1 MENILLQ
8 KDNEK
13 LKQEIDDQNFYI
25 DDLIKEN
32 QNLEDDND
40 KQKTK
45 LIEYEE
51 KISYLTSE
59 HESNL
64 NWIQNLQKKD
74 TEFEEDLSQYILD
87 LNKKGEQLDDA
98 NQKQETM
105 IYQLK
110 QEKQQNLGQ
119 LIEYNKKFCSLAEEH
134 KNHISLMHSLE
145 KNNSQQKIDVDK
157 LYKKCLKLQR
167 KQEKTDAINSDLTK
181 EVSELYDKNYKI
193 RKNLKKS
200 KKRVFNLTNKQNNY
214 IKITRKYAK
223 KENGQIE
230 KYQTLHMMYRIAIE
244 CVEDEKK
251 EKERMIEQIEQ
262 KRVEERKTFKKS
274 EADVI
279 DTSLK
284 MLESK
289 EKTIKVLE
297 DELKAS
303 QKKIEKLELEK
314 NTLSDEL
321 KDTRAQI
328 SENLNNLQKMITL
341 NSELKKRKFKM
352 KKLLKKTT
360 EEYRIYKKSL
370 FLRKKKTRS
379 MPGKPLETQNMSI
392 AFKPEEASAVS
403 SAGHVSGLQRNGS
416 AVTITG
422 GEPDFSADVD
432 ALLALL
438 PEDIRADVIE
448 EQKRLVR
455 PRQQGPEQPH
465 QTCGTGQGMQEVN
478 PEFLASLPQ
487 NIQEEVLAQ
496 KRFEQKKQND
506 GSRLEYNDVQSNNEA
521 ELVAKKILI
530 SHVSMA
536 SQPDIDVD
544 QIKPVETVLL
554 SNPEPETSSS
564 SPDQKTRSMPV
575 KPLKTQNVSMASKP
589 DVDVDHIQPF
599 ETHSAN
605 KSGEEAA
612 AVSSD
617 GHVSGLQR
625 NGSAVTSTGG
635 EPDFS
640 ANLCETF
647 NIKELNEVDK
657 TLSKYTSNAHLVII
671 PNQKLSYP
679 KIMKLKNE
687 YRIEID
693 QHLTEIHLTG
703 KYKSVGRVV
712 NILKHDEKKRC
723 VGVAPDFKIVPTL
736 DFSQISPHTVEA
748 MMKYFKEKENITVTQ
763 KENFCTFEEITV
775 KKFRTFFKSF

>member
-8 KDNEK
+8 KDNKE

-25 DDLIKEN
+25 DDLIKDN
-32 QNLEDDND
+32 QNLEDDNA

-51 KISYLTSE
+51 RISYLTSE
-59 HESNL
+59 HESNI
-64 NWIQNLQKKD
+64 NFIKNLQKKRNQQKKD
-74 TEFEEDLSQYILD
+74 FEELC
-87 LNKKGEQLDDA
+87 EQFVTL
-98 NQKQETM
+98 QKKQETS
-105 IYQLK
+105 
-110 QEKQQNLGQ
+110 EP
-119 LIEYNKKFCSLAEEH
+119 
-134 KNHISLMHSLE
+134 
-145 KNNSQQKIDVDK
+145 
-157 LYKKCLKLQR
+157 
-167 KQEKTDAINSDLTK
+167 INSSLKK
-181 EVSELYDKNYKI
+181 EVSE
-193 RKNLKKS
+193 S
-200 KKRVFNLTNKQNNY
+200 KKRILRY
-214 IKITRKYAK
+214 RKITRKFAETVIKLEKNYFE
-223 KENGQIE
+223 ENGQRE
-230 KYQTLHMMYRIAIE
+230 KYQTLTSLYRTAIE
-244 CVEDEKK
+244 SVDEENK
-251 EKERMIEQIEQ
+251 EKERKIEKIEK
-262 KRVEERKTFKKS
+262 KRVKERKTFQKI

-279 DTSLK
+279 KKSLQMIESKQKKIKDLEDQLK
-284 MLESK
+284 M
-289 EKTIKVLE
+289 
-297 DELKAS
+297 S
-303 QKKIEKLELEK
+303 QETIEKLENEK
-314 NTLSDEL
+314 STLSDEL
-321 KDTRAQI
+321 IDSRDQI
-328 SENLNNLQKMITL
+328 SQNLNNLQKMITL

-392 AFKPEEASAVS
+392 AFKP
-403 SAGHVSGLQRNGS
+403 
-416 AVTITG
+416 
-422 GEPDFSADVD
+422 
-432 ALLALL
+432 
-438 PEDIRADVIE
+438 
-448 EQKRLVR
+448 
-455 PRQQGPEQPH
+455 
-465 QTCGTGQGMQEVN
+465 
-478 PEFLASLPQ
+478 
-487 NIQEEVLAQ
+487 
-496 KRFEQKKQND
+496 
-506 GSRLEYNDVQSNNEA
+506 
-521 ELVAKKILI
+521 
-530 SHVSMA
+530 
-536 SQPDIDVD
+536 
-544 QIKPVETVLL
+544 
-554 SNPEPETSSS
+554 
-564 SPDQKTRSMPV
+564 
-575 KPLKTQNVSMASKP
+575 
-589 DVDVDHIQPF
+589 DVDVDHIQPV

>member
-1 MENILLQ
+1 
-8 KDNEK
+8 
-13 LKQEIDDQNFYI
+13 
-25 DDLIKEN
+25 
-32 QNLEDDND
+32 
-40 KQKTK
+40 
-45 LIEYEE
+45 
-51 KISYLTSE
+51 
-59 HESNL
+59 
-64 NWIQNLQKKD
+64 
-74 TEFEEDLSQYILD
+74 
-87 LNKKGEQLDDA
+87 
-98 NQKQETM
+98 
-105 IYQLK
+105 
-110 QEKQQNLGQ
+110 
-119 LIEYNKKFCSLAEEH
+119 
-134 KNHISLMHSLE
+134 
-145 KNNSQQKIDVDK
+145 
-157 LYKKCLKLQR
+157 
-167 KQEKTDAINSDLTK
+167 
-181 EVSELYDKNYKI
+181 
-193 RKNLKKS
+193 
-200 KKRVFNLTNKQNNY
+200 
-214 IKITRKYAK
+214 
-223 KENGQIE
+223 
-230 KYQTLHMMYRIAIE
+230 
-244 CVEDEKK
+244 
-251 EKERMIEQIEQ
+251 
-262 KRVEERKTFKKS
+262 
-274 EADVI
+274 
-279 DTSLK
+279 

-392 AFKPEEASAVS
+392 AFKPDVDVDHIQPVETHSANKSGEEASAVS

-455 PRQQGPEQPH
+455 ARQQGPEQPH

-564 SPDQKTRSMPV
+564 SPDLKTRSMPV

-671 PNQKLSYP
+671 PNKKLPYQK
-679 KIMKLKNE
+679 IRNLKNE
-687 YRIEID
+687 YRIEIEQD
-693 QHLTEIHLTG
+693 LNDLHLTG
-703 KYKSVGRVV
+703 KYRSVGRVCDELR
-712 NILKHDEKKRC
+712 NDEKRRF
-723 VGVAPDFKIVPTL
+723 VGVPPDFKIVPTL

-748 MMKYFKEKENITVTQ
+748 MVKYFKE
-763 KENFCTFEEITV
+763 
-775 KKFRTFFKSF
+775 

>member
-32 QNLEDDND
+32 QNLEDDNE

-119 LIEYNKKFCSLAEEH
+119 LIEYNKKLCSLAEEH

-157 LYKKCLKLQR
+157 LYKQFLKLQR

-181 EVSELYDKNYKI
+181 EVSELYDTNYKI

-392 AFKPEEASAVS
+392 AF
-403 SAGHVSGLQRNGS
+403 Q
-416 AVTITG
+416 
-422 GEPDFSADVD
+422 
-432 ALLALL
+432 
-438 PEDIRADVIE
+438 
-448 EQKRLVR
+448 
-455 PRQQGPEQPH
+455 
-465 QTCGTGQGMQEVN
+465 
-478 PEFLASLPQ
+478 
-487 NIQEEVLAQ
+487 
-496 KRFEQKKQND
+496 
-506 GSRLEYNDVQSNNEA
+506 
-521 ELVAKKILI
+521 
-530 SHVSMA
+530 
-536 SQPDIDVD
+536 
-544 QIKPVETVLL
+544 
-554 SNPEPETSSS
+554 
-564 SPDQKTRSMPV
+564 
-575 KPLKTQNVSMASKP
+575 P
-589 DVDVDHIQPF
+589 DVDVDHIQPV

-612 AVSSD
+612 AVSSA

-635 EPDFS
+635 EPYFS

-775 KKFRTFFKSF
+775 KKFRTFLKSF